1 MQQLESLSSDKK
13 ALESELGSAMAS
25 QLTPQ
30 EQEDLR
36 RFAEAV
42 REKSKE
48 FQEMTQMRIDVE
60 KKKTRVEGILK
71 GLKLAKIPSLFF
83 RQSPEARSLPRS
95 WNELDGR
102 RRATISTHG
111 GNRQGK
117 NYFSSIFIFSERY
130 RLRVLDKC
138 TMEIWKMIGDL

>member
-25 QLTPQ
+25 QLTQQ

-42 REKSKE
+42 KEKSKE

-71 GLKLAKIPSLFF
+71 GLKLVLWRFFLFF
-83 RQSPEARSLPRS
+83 
-95 WNELDGR
+95 
-102 RRATISTHG
+102 
-111 GNRQGK
+111 
-117 NYFSSIFIFSERY
+117 
-130 RLRVLDKC
+130 
-138 TMEIWKMIGDL
+138 

>member
-25 QLTPQ
+25 QLTQQ

-42 REKSKE
+42 KEKSKE

-71 GLKLAKIPSLFF
+71 GLKLFLWRFFLFF
-83 RQSPEARSLPRS
+83 
-95 WNELDGR
+95 
-102 RRATISTHG
+102 
-111 GNRQGK
+111 
-117 NYFSSIFIFSERY
+117 
-130 RLRVLDKC
+130 
-138 TMEIWKMIGDL
+138 

>member
-13 ALESELGSAMAS
+13 ALESELGTAMAS
-25 QLTPQ
+25 QLTAQ

-48 FQEMTQMRIDVE
+48 FQEITQLRIDVE

-71 GLKLAKIPSLFF
+71 GSKFAEIRSFFF
-83 RQSPEARSLPRS
+83 RQSSEARSVPRS
-95 WNELDGR
+95 RNELDGR
-102 RRATISTHG
+102 RRATISSHG
-111 GNRQGK
+111 SNRQGK
-117 NYFSSIFIFSERY
+117 HDSTSVCLFLFSFI
-130 RLRVLDKC
+130 
-138 TMEIWKMIGDL
+138 

>member
-25 QLTPQ
+25 QLTQQ

-42 REKSKE
+42 KEKSKE

-71 GLKLAKIPSLFF
+71 GLKLF
-83 RQSPEARSLPRS
+83 
-95 WNELDGR
+95 
-102 RRATISTHG
+102 
-111 GNRQGK
+111 
-117 NYFSSIFIFSERY
+117 
-130 RLRVLDKC
+130 
-138 TMEIWKMIGDL
+138 